1 MEPYRIVLFVHLL
14 SMIGLFVGYGLE
26 WTGTAFLLGSKTGEE
41 ARGSL
46 RIYRSSLPLSG
57 PSLVVLILSGG
68 YMAGVTGASK
78 EGWLI
83 ASVLGIVV
91 ALGMGF
97 GLVMPR
103 MRALRNTLPEG
114 NAALVGPALAKVQD
128 GFVTTLIRTRF
139 FLALGIV
146 FVMTIKPMLV
156 SSLAVL
162 FGGMVVG
169 ILASATTWSKPGE
182 RQRV

>member
-1 MEPYRIVLFVHLL
+1 MEPYRIILFLHLL

-26 WTGTAFLLGSKTGEE
+26 WTGTAFLLGSKTGAE

-46 RIYRSSLPLSG
+46 RIYRASLPLSG
-57 PSLVVLILSGG
+57 PSLIVLILSGG

-114 NAALVGPALAKVQD
+114 NTPLVGPALAKVQD
-128 GFVTTLIRTRF
+128 AFVTTLIRVRF

-146 FVMTIKPMLV
+146 FVMTTKPMLV

-169 ILASATTWSKPGE
+169 ILASATTWSKPVE
-182 RQRV
+182 RQAV